1 MVLAIA
7 ALFLQIAP
15 VAHALPDV
23 ALGSTIPAVK
33 TASADSKPDQPKPSG
48 VSSASAEKDPAVTA
62 PARLTAASLEST
74 SHNSLALS
82 TIRVPE
88 PLPSKPV
95 RVIAAENENY
105 SRRSWLLLSIAQHSA
120 ATFDAYSTRVAV
132 SNGAR
137 EVDPMMRPFA
147 HSPGIYAAI
156 QVGPTILDFAA
167 RRMQRSQNSF
177 LRRTWWLPQTA
188 STGIF
193 LFSGVHN
200 MSVANQPLA
209 SFKKH

>member
-23 ALGSTIPAVK
+23 ALGSAIPAVK
-33 TASADSKPDQPKPSG
+33 AASADSKPDQPKPAP
-48 VSSASAEKDPAVTA
+48 VSSADKAPSETSPAK
-62 PARLTAASLEST
+62 LTAASLETT
-74 SHNSLALS
+74 SQNSQALS

-88 PLPSKPV
+88 SAPSKPV
-95 RVIAAENENY
+95 HVIMPETY
-105 SRRSWLLLSIAQHSA
+105 SRRSWMLLSIAQHSA

-137 EVDPMMRPFA
+137 EADPMMRPFA

-156 QVGPTILDFAA
+156 QVGPAVLDFAA

-177 LRRTWWLPQTA
+177 LRRTWWVPQTV
-188 STGIF
+188 STGVF

-200 MSVANQPLA
+200 MSVANQPAALV
-209 SFKKH
+209 KQR